1 MGLEEKNKRLKSN
14 CKITKCPY
22 YTSITVNGLDSGL
35 ALTYCTC
42 HSYCTAFSFAV
53 ITSYSVSALNKVL
66 DCLQAV
72 CFFLP
77 ARVCGSLGLLFY
89 HNPVFTNIS
98 SLKNEMITQ
107 RHDLN

>member
-22 YTSITVNGLDSGL
+22 YTSITVNGIDSGL

-66 DCLQAV
+66 DCLQVV
-72 CFFLP
+72 CFFCLLVFV
-77 ARVCGSLGLLFY
+77 ALLVCFFY
-89 HNPVFTNIS
+89 HNPVFINIS